1 MSASAPPLRQH
12 EACIVKEALEQSKE
26 TEMDYFGLPKNAGK
40 TALPGSL
47 LLTDPIIRS
56 TARADMAHMKRK
68 QAQLR

>member
-1 MSASAPPLRQH
+1 
-12 EACIVKEALEQSKE
+12 
-26 TEMDYFGLPKNAGK
+26 MDYFGLPKNAGK

-56 TARADMAHMKRK
+56 TALADMAHMKRK